1 MTEDQTTENESLI
14 DLDALEALAM
24 AVGDRPRAWE
34 WRGVGDEGYPQQVV
48 SQGNVHL
55 IAECYEGPEHPS
67 TIAEYI
73 AGMDP
78 VTVLE
83 LVAEV
88 RRAREASSHFDTL
101 MGFMVKL
108 AEVAGAQPPS
118 SLVDG
123 VEDLV
128 DETITKMVTG
138 G

>member
-1 MTEDQTTENESLI
+1 MTEEQTPDTEPMLDLDELEKRALLAPSGPWFHQLALGSFEYRLHDLEGARVLSVEDQTP
-14 DLDALEALAM
+14 DAAS
-24 AVGDRPRAWE
+24 RA
-34 WRGVGDEGYPQQVV
+34 GAHAAGADPTTVL
-48 SQGNVHL
+48 HL
-55 IAECYEGPEHPS
+55 IAE
-67 TIAEYI
+67 
-73 AGMDP
+73 
-78 VTVLE
+78 
-83 LVAEV
+83 V
-88 RRAREASSHFDTL
+88 RKGREASSHFDTL